1 MSIKDNLN
9 QVLQKIPSHVKLVAV
24 SKTKPATDIMEVYNT
39 GVRDFGENK
48 VQELLSKYETLPADI
63 RWHLI
68 GHLQTNKVKYIAP
81 FVSCIHSVDSLK
93 LLKEIN
99 KEALKSSR
107 TINCLLQI
115 HIAKEE
121 TKFGYSLE
129 EVEET
134 LQSDDFK
141 NLKNISIGGVM
152 GMATYT
158 SDTNQV
164 RREFGEL
171 KSIFNKLKEKYF
183 NSSSDFKDISMG
195 MSDDF
200 EIAIECGSTIVRV
213 GSSIFGERNYLN

>member
-99 KEALKSSR
+99 KEALKSNR

-164 RREFGEL
+164 RREFEEL

-183 NSSSDFKDISMG
+183 KSSSEFKDISMG